1 VYSGVARTHA
11 SLSVY
16 AICLSTAVRTAL
28 HCTALHCTAPHC
40 TSPLRTALHCTA
52 LVRYA
57 GHVLLRTS
65 AAQCAILVDYSQ
77 RRFSLPVLAL
87 PAHSPRGSR
96 QGLCNGRAVCSSVCH
111 AASAG
116 LLLSARRTADID
128 QLLHVAS
135 AAGAPCSGAQQQMRA
150 VPR

>member
-1 VYSGVARTHA
+1 MVG
-11 SLSVY
+11 LSVR
-16 AICLSTAVRTAL
+16 LSV
-28 HCTALHCTAPHC
+28 
-40 TSPLRTALHCTA
+40 SPVIR
-52 LVRYA
+52 
-57 GHVLLRTS
+57 
-65 AAQCAILVDYSQ
+65 
-77 RRFSLPVLAL
+77 LP
-87 PAHSPRGSR
+87 
-96 QGLCNGRAVCSSVCH
+96 H

>member
-1 VYSGVARTHA
+1 MTSSSSMCRVQRRSAHAA

-16 AICLSTAVRTAL
+16 ARLSVIQLCAPHRTAL
-28 HCTALHCTAPHC
+28 HCTALHWSATPDTCFYERQ
-40 TSPLRTALHCTA
+40 LRSA
-52 LVRYA
+52 RYSLIT
-57 GHVLLRTS
+57 VS
-65 AAQCAILVDYSQ
+65 VD
-77 RRFSLPVLAL
+77 FHFLFLAL

-96 QGLCNGRAVCSSVCH
+96 QGLCNGRAVCQSRHSP

>member
-1 VYSGVARTHA
+1 LRSAQYSLITV
-11 SLSVY
+11 SVDFHF
-16 AICLSTAVRTAL
+16 L
-28 HCTALHCTAPHC
+28 
-40 TSPLRTALHCTA
+40 
-52 LVRYA
+52 
-57 GHVLLRTS
+57 
-65 AAQCAILVDYSQ
+65 
-77 RRFSLPVLAL
+77 FLAL

-96 QGLCNGRAVCSSVCH
+96 QGLCNSRLSVSPVIRLPH